1 MDSYQQAVDYLYQLQ
16 WHGIKLGLGNIQQI
30 LKALSDPHQRY
41 RTVHIAGTNGK
52 GSTAALVA
60 ALLQAQGYRVGLYT
74 SPHLVDFSE
83 RIRINGVPIS
93 HDHVAGLTEK
103 ILKLASA
110 SGGPDSRLAL
120 TFFEFTTA
128 MAFLYF
134 AESSVD
140 LAVIE
145 VGMGGRFDATNVVTP
160 LVSVITNIDYD
171 HQAYLGNSLTQIA
184 FEKAGIIKTAVP
196 AVTAVEDDEA
206 RGVISK
212 VCQERGSH
220 LYRLGQDFHIDGA
233 SEEFTYRGIRHQ
245 WPALSLKLLGR
256 HQLKNAA
263 CALAVAE
270 ILSSASGGQG
280 FELSETSIRK
290 GLRSASWE
298 GRLEPIETPEGL
310 LIFLDGAHN
319 LSGARVLRDFLLEVK
334 AKRGGRLF
342 LVLGIMRDKDIPAV
356 LGELVPLADSVVLTR
371 PDYHRAASLSDLEI
385 AARPF
390 DAPLTLRQ
398 RVSEAVEFAKSAAHP
413 GDCILITGS
422 LFTVGEAR
430 AHLFGLGTPSK
441 VRG

>member
-1 MDSYQQAVDYLYQLQ
+1 MTYQRAVDYLYQLQ
-16 WHGIKLGLGNIQQI
+16 WHGIKSGLGNILQI
-30 LKALSDPHQRY
+30 LTRLSNPHQRY

-83 RIRINGVPIS
+83 RIRINGVPIAHDAVADLTDKISQLSSLNS
-93 HDHVAGLTEK
+93 HL
-103 ILKLASA
+103 S
-110 SGGPDSRLAL
+110 L

-134 AESSVD
+134 AESSIN

-145 VGMGGRFDATNVVTP
+145 VGMGGRFDATNVITP

-171 HQAYLGNSLTQIA
+171 HQAYLGNSLAQIA
-184 FEKAGIIKTAVP
+184 SEKAGIIKTAVP
-196 AVTAVEDDEA
+196 AVTAAEDDEA
-206 RGVISK
+206 LGVIAK
-212 VCQERGSH
+212 VCRERGSS
-220 LYRLGQDFHIDGA
+220 LYRLGQDFHIDGV
-233 SEEFTYRGIRHQ
+233 SPEEFTYRGIHHP
-245 WPALSLKLLGR
+245 WPALSMKLLGR
-256 HQLKNAA
+256 HQLRNAA
-263 CALAVAE
+263 CALAAAE
-270 ILSSASGGQG
+270 ILSDQG
-280 FELSETSIRK
+280 FELSETSIRE

-310 LIFLDGAHN
+310 LILLDGAHN

-342 LVLGIMRDKDIPAV
+342 LVFGIMRDKDIPAV

-371 PDYHRAASLSDLEI
+371 PDYHRAASLGDLEI

-390 DAPLTLRQ
+390 DVPLTLRQ
-398 RVSEAVEFAKSAAHP
+398 RVSEAVEFAKSVAGP

-430 AHLFGLGTPSK
+430 AHLLDLGTPSK
-441 VRG
+441 VKG

>member
-1 MDSYQQAVDYLYQLQ
+1 MMTYQQAVDYLYQLQ
-16 WHGIKLGLGNIQQI
+16 WHGIKSGLGNILQI
-30 LKALSDPHQRY
+30 LKRLSNPHQRY

-83 RIRINGVPIS
+83 RIRINGVPIA
-93 HDHVAGLTEK
+93 HDAVADLTEK
-103 ILKLASA
+103 ISQLSSLNSHL
-110 SGGPDSRLAL
+110 SL

-134 AESSVD
+134 AESSIH

-145 VGMGGRFDATNVVTP
+145 VGMGGRFDATNVITP

-171 HQAYLGNSLTQIA
+171 HQAYLGNSLAQIA
-184 FEKAGIIKTAVP
+184 SEKAGIIKTAVP
-196 AVTAVEDDEA
+196 AVTAAEDDEA
-206 RGVISK
+206 LGVIAK
-212 VCQERGSH
+212 VCRERGSS
-220 LYRLGQDFHIDGA
+220 LYRLGQDFHIDGV
-233 SEEFTYRGIRHQ
+233 SPEEFTYRGIRHP
-245 WPALSLKLLGR
+245 WPALSMKLLGR
-256 HQLKNAA
+256 HQLRNAA
-263 CALAVAE
+263 CALAAAE
-270 ILSSASGGQG
+270 ILSDQG
-280 FELSETSIRK
+280 FELSETSIRE

-310 LIFLDGAHN
+310 LILLDGAHN
-319 LSGARVLRDFLLEVK
+319 LSGARVLRDFLLELK

-342 LVLGIMRDKDIPAV
+342 LVFGIMRDKDIPAV

-371 PDYHRAASLSDLEI
+371 PDYHRAASLGDLEI

-390 DAPLTLRQ
+390 DVPLALRQ
-398 RVSEAVEFAKSAAHP
+398 RVSEAVEFAKSVAGP

-430 AHLFGLGTPSK
+430 AHLLGLGTPSK
-441 VRG
+441 VKG